1 MGDENVIFIGKKNT
15 KNYVL
20 AVITQLNQGTNK
32 ILLKSRGKAI
42 SRAVDVAEMI
52 KNRFA
57 KDIKVKDIL
66 ISTEEVPSEEGKTL
80 RVSAM
85 EIVLERG

>member
-1 MGDENVIFIGKKNT
+1 MVDENVIFVGKKNT

-20 AVITQLNQGTNK
+20 AVITQLNQGAQK
-32 ILLKSRGKAI
+32 ICIKSRGKAI

-57 KDIKVKDIL
+57 KDVKITDIK
-66 ISTEEVPSEEGKTL
+66 ISTEEVSSEEGRPL

-85 EIVLERG
+85 EIILER